1 MISKLKPIYDFK
13 RKTALK
19 DSHITKLVYREKEPY
34 QLYTAT
40 SDGSVQLWLDD
51 QEETFSKEPIKSY
64 ELHTDY
70 IEELVYSES
79 YFLTC
84 SRDNILK
91 LVNPESGDPV
101 TFLGHTDDVLSCDIS
116 EKHKRII
123 STGKDKTIRIWD
135 LEGNLVHTLDKQTHS
150 KQINEIKYIPLENER
165 MITCSNDHKIK
176 IWDIESN
183 VCISELTSHQ
193 NPVTVIETSPDGTLL
208 ASCDSLGMISLYDL
222 ELFHLLYSLEIESEC
237 YQIKYN
243 PVKFEASILTM
254 DGILNWN
261 IEKKEFI
268 GSIQCNGN
276 NKSVISPD
284 NMITTFDYSPNGSS
298 IFTGSA
304 NGKIKQYTLN
314 N

>member
-1 MISKLKPIYDFK
+1 MIRKLKPIYKFK

-84 SRDNILK
+84 SRDNSLK

-165 MITCSNDHKIK
+165 MATCSNDHKIK

-193 NPVTVIETSPDGTLL
+193 NPVTVSEPSPDGSLL
-208 ASCDSLGMISLYDL
+208 TSCDSLGVISLYDL
-222 ELFHLLYSLEIESEC
+222 RSSSLLTTFNVESEC
-237 YQIKYN
+237 YQIQYN
-243 PVKFEASILTM
+243 PVKFEISMLTAN
-254 DGILNWN
+254 GILNLN
-261 IEKKEFI
+261 LEKKKFI
-268 GSIQCNGN
+268 GSMQCNGN
-276 NKSVISPD
+276 NISVISPD
-284 NMITTFDYSPNGSS
+284 TMVTTFDYLYEGSS

-304 NGKIKQYTLN
+304 NGKIKQYTLKN
-314 N
+314 

>member
-1 MISKLKPIYDFK
+1 MINKLKPIYKLK

-19 DSHITKLVYREKEPY
+19 DSHITKLVYSRYEPY

-51 QEETFSKEPIKSY
+51 QKETFSKEPIKSY

-84 SRDNILK
+84 SRDNSLK

-135 LEGNLVHTLDKQTHS
+135 LEGNLVHTLNKQTHS

-165 MITCSNDHKIK
+165 MITCSNDKKIK

-183 VCISELTSHQ
+183 VCISELTLHQ
-193 NPVTVIETSPDGTLL
+193 NPVTILQLSPEGSILT
-208 ASCDSLGMISLYDL
+208 SCDSLGVVSIYDL
-222 ELFHLLYSLEIESEC
+222 ESSSLLSTLKVKSEC

-243 PVKFEASILTM
+243 PAKFEVSMLTVNGILTWE
-254 DGILNWN
+254 LT
-261 IEKKEFI
+261 KKEYIDFI
-268 GSIQCNGN
+268 KCNGC

-284 NMITTFDYSPNGSS
+284 TMVTTFDYSSFGSS
-298 IFTGSA
+298 IFTGSE
-304 NGKIKQYTLN
+304 NGKIKQYRAN